1 MRILALEVEKEEV
14 SADDFQPL
22 LIEEAR
28 KVWEL
33 YQDDFIREIYFR
45 ADKTSAILM
54 LECSDIEE
62 AKQKLSNLPL
72 VSANLIDFELIPL
85 VPYPGF
91 SRLFESL
98 CNSK

>member
-1 MRILALEVEKEEV
+1 MRILALEVEKQEV
-14 SADDFQPL
+14 STDDIEPL
-22 LIEEAR
+22 LREEAR
-28 KVWEL
+28 KVWML
-33 YQDDFIREIYFR
+33 YQDDFIREIFFR

-62 AKQKLSNLPL
+62 AKQKLAKLPL

-91 SRLFESL
+91 SRLFER
-98 CNSK
+98 

>member
-72 VSANLIDFELIPL
+72 VSANLIDFELIPRPM
-85 VPYPGF
+85 VSWKAF
-91 SRLFESL
+91 V
-98 CNSK
+98 

>member
-1 MRILALEVEKEEV
+1 MRILALEVEKQGV

-28 KVWEL
+28 KVWKF
-33 YQDDFIREIYFR
+33 YQDGFIRELYFR
-45 ADKTSAILM
+45 ADKISAILM

-62 AKQKLSNLPL
+62 AKQKLSKLPL

-85 VPYPGF
+85 IPYPGF
-91 SRLFESL
+91 SRLFESQ
-98 CNSK
+98 CNG

>member
-1 MRILALEVEKEEV
+1 MRILALEVEKQEV
-14 SADDFQPL
+14 SADDIKPL
-22 LIEEAR
+22 LREEAR
-28 KVWEL
+28 KVWML
-33 YQDDFIREIYFR
+33 YQDDFIREIFFR

-62 AKQKLSNLPL
+62 AKQKLAKLPL

-91 SRLFESL
+91 SRLFER
-98 CNSK
+98 

>member
-1 MRILALEVEKEEV
+1 MQILALEVEKEEA

-28 KVWEL
+28 IVWKL
-33 YQDDFIREIYFR
+33 YQDNFIREIYFR
-45 ADKTSAILM
+45 ADKTSAILI

-62 AKQKLSNLPL
+62 AKKKLSKLPL
-72 VSANLIDFELIPL
+72 VLANLIDFELIPL

-91 SRLFESL
+91 SRLFES
-98 CNSK
+98 

>member
-1 MRILALEVEKEEV
+1 MRILALEVEKQEI

-22 LIEEAR
+22 LIGEAR

-33 YQDDFIREIYFR
+33 YQDDFIREIFFR

-62 AKQKLSNLPL
+62 AKQKLSKLPL
-72 VSANLIDFELIPL
+72 VLANLIDFELIPL
-85 VPYPGF
+85 VPYRVF
-91 SRLFESL
+91 SRLFES
-98 CNSK
+98 